1 MTTLKRKLAEFRWSR
16 QSLRTLLRKIFRR
29 SYKFTVRR
37 TLDFPNPVLVY
48 AGTHL
53 VRLRDPTGAWTND
66 PILTAKVLP
75 QVSNFLELVGISDT
89 EKNLYLNDSIEYLN
103 EKLSRVCAWI
113 GDDRNT
119 DQIRFRIAE
128 FCEKLSIYLLTLMKI
143 SNSSITAAE
152 ITASYDKVIET
163 FLKESD
169 PIANPVLCSQ
179 LILGLV
185 CFDPSSLD
193 KGKVNRLIRVG
204 MNQLTSRDLLVL
216 DRLKLL
222 HAFLFIINS
231 IWNELFCKNW
241 EEQKK
246 VLDIPDNSRAYLVA
260 EAERILFD
268 RNIANQNLEFYDLAI
283 DCIDFMSEMEKEKK
297 IELQN
302 MLIDGLIPLFNEII
316 GIVIGHELTQFRSEV
331 EIPFRTSESSPPTE
345 RLDNFSLA
353 IKAATQLQGPKL
365 TVFSLRESTKIQRVL
380 EDLRLYQVYD
390 KVVSRISGF
399 SVFLIY
405 LIVILLIGIIQSGSG
420 SIVAHKLVDN
430 ILVVLIVL
438 VVGGLLQL
446 FGITQKTLLRF
457 FGRELKKNNFE

>member
-16 QSLRTLLRKIFRR
+16 QSLRTLLRKIFSR

-53 VRLRDPTGAWTND
+53 VRLRDTTGAWTND

-75 QVSNFLELVGISDT
+75 QVSSFLKLVGISET

-128 FCEKLSIYLLTLMKI
+128 FCEKLSIYLLTLRKV

-163 FLKESD
+163 FLKESE
-169 PIANPVLCSQ
+169 PMANPVLCSQ
-179 LILGLV
+179 LIRGLV

-193 KGKVNRLIRVG
+193 KDKANRLIRVG
-204 MNQLTSRDLLVL
+204 MHQLTSHDLLVL

-222 HAFLFIINS
+222 HAFLFLINS
-231 IWNELFCKNW
+231 AWNELFYKNW
-241 EEQKK
+241 EERKK
-246 VLDIPDNSRAYLVA
+246 ILDLPDNLRAYLTA
-260 EAERILFD
+260 EAEQMLFD
-268 RNIANQNLEFYDLAI
+268 QSIANQNFEFYDLAI
-283 DCIDFMSEMEKEKK
+283 DCIDFMPEMEKERK

-302 MLIDGLIPLFNEII
+302 MLIDELIPLFNEII
-316 GIVIGHELTQFRSEV
+316 GIVIGHELTQLGSEV
-331 EIPFRTSESSPPTE
+331 DIPLQTSKNLSSNGS
-345 RLDNFSLA
+345 LDNFSLA
-353 IKAATQLQGPKL
+353 IKISAKLQGSKL
-365 TVFSLRESTKIQRVL
+365 TVFPLRERAKIQKLLV
-380 EDLRLYQVYD
+380 DLRLYQKSD
-390 KVVSRISGF
+390 KIISRINEAFGILVCLF
-399 SVFLIY
+399 II
-405 LIVILLIGIIQSGSG
+405 LIVSIIQSGSG
-420 SIVAHKLVDN
+420 SIVWHKLIN
-430 ILVVLIVL
+430 NFSYGIIVL
-438 VVGGLLQL
+438 AVGIILQKFISRKVLSRL
-446 FGITQKTLLRF
+446 FS
-457 FGRELKKNNFE
+457 